1 MIPSSFYN
9 NYTMLFYTSNIP
21 MALFMYVE
29 DGGERTGSAREVS
42 RLTKFLKELKQ
53 KCLHIY
59 YYS

>member
-1 MIPSSFYN
+1 
-9 NYTMLFYTSNIP
+9 